1 GYTLFSIG
9 RYAICLGVMLPAT
22 FCAGMTLPL
31 ITRMLVGAGV
41 GERAIGQV
49 YGVNTLGSIV
59 GAGIA
64 GLVLMPLL
72 GLKWLLVAGASVDIA
87 LGVVLLV
94 GDRRWAMGGGR
105 SRWTPQLLLAGGFAA
120 AVIVAS
126 LRTQFDH

>member
-31 ITRMLVGAGV
+31 ITRMLVGSSV

-49 YGVNTLGSIV
+49 YSVNTLGSIV

-72 GLKWLLVAGASVDIA
+72 GLKWLLIAGASIDIA
-87 LGVVLLV
+87 LGVAL
-94 GDRRWAMGGGR
+94 
-105 SRWTPQLLLAGGFAA
+105 
-120 AVIVAS
+120 VAS
-126 LRTQFDH
+126 DWRSSTAEQRARRRPMVAVMGV